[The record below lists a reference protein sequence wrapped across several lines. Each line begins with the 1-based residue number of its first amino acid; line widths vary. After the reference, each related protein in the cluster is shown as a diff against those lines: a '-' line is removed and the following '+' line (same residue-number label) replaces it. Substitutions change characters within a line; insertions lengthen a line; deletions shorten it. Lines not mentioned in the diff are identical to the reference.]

1 MENKVIELYDR
12 QEIEKGQLSNQRWT
26 VAICIFAALCL
37 AACITLCCLLNLR
50 NEQTIL
56 TAVMAI
62 VVVGG
67 WVIIYVLTSVIGEN
81 KRQIVHARNMLG
93 GERSEH
99 VGGMRIGKDKIKIS
113 GSITIVKVTL
123 TDGEKTETL
132 NVNASRADKLKDVN
146 GRVKLYAVHG
156 YAVACEVCD
165 END

>member
-99 VGGMRIGKDKIKIS
+99 VGGMRIGKDTIKIA